1 MHPGL
6 ATSEPVILTPSMLQI
21 IHIDEHLVAIAKP
34 AGLLVHRSQL
44 AAQEQGFALQ
54 MLRDQ
59 LGRQVWPAH
68 RLDRGTSGLLLF
80 ALDGDTASLLGQT
93 FEQGQARKRYLAL
106 VRGWPAAMEG
116 TIEHP
121 LARDP
126 ELPSAGQALLESR
139 TDWRALARV
148 EWPLALDPRFATSR
162 YSLLEARPLTGRRHQ
177 IRRHLKHIAHP
188 IIGDATHGKGAHN
201 RAVAAFLGEQ
211 RLWLHALELSIR
223 HPWTGET
230 LQLRAAPGPE
240 WEAMLG
246 RGEWRTTVGEA
257 WGEADWRAE
266 LGLG

>member
-1 MHPGL
+1 
-6 ATSEPVILTPSMLQI
+6 MLQI
-21 IHIDEHLVAIAKP
+21 IHIDEHLVAIDKP

-44 AAQEQGFALQ
+44 AAQEQVFALQ

-80 ALDGDTASLLGQT
+80 ALDADTASLLGQT

-106 VRGWPAAMEG
+106 VRGWPAANEG
-116 TIEHP
+116 CIEHP

-126 ELPSAGQALLESR
+126 ELPSAGQPLLESR
-139 TDWRALARV
+139 TDWRALAGV
-148 EWPLALDPRFATSR
+148 EWPLAQDPRFATSR

-177 IRRHLKHIAHP
+177 IRRHFKHIAHP

-211 RLWLHALELSIR
+211 RLWLHALELNIR
-223 HPWTGET
+223 HPWSGEP
-230 LQLRAAPGPE
+230 LQLCAAPGPE
-240 WEAMLG
+240 WQAMLG
-246 RGEWRTTVGEA
+246 RGEWRT
-257 WGEADWRAE
+257 AE
-266 LGLG
+266 GSHKLGQPLELLDLLGPAAPTSL